1 MNMQSLI
8 KKGKKMQNDMLK
20 IKEEINNKT
29 YEGSS
34 SIITV
39 KMKGTKKLTEVK
51 INASELEKDDIE
63 MLEDM
68 IIVAVNEV
76 IEKIETETENKLGS
90 ISNMFPGMF

>member
-8 KKGKKMQNDMLK
+8 NKGKKMQNDMLK
-20 IKEEINNKT
+20 IKEEINKKT

-34 SIITV
+34 SIVTV
-39 KMKGTKKLTEVK
+39 KMKGTKELTEVK

-68 IIVAVNEV
+68 IIIAVNES
-76 IEKIETETENKLGS
+76 IQKIETETEKKLGS